1 LSGHTRQG
9 GQDLTEQR
17 KGMSHFKDFY
27 SACLAS
33 GYYRYIDQY
42 YDINIS
48 TNKPRIVNIQLRYW
62 VEAVE
67 KFYRLDKNQYNENT
81 IEEGVFI
88 INLLANSLSVL
99 GGMNVK
105 SEKSRTPPLLDLYS
119 GDAWD
124 LRSERPDLYK
134 ALEDLNSDY
143 NKLSKHMNKSRV
155 ELLKDISYEK
165 LQRFMDSTR
174 EIWKWVLS
182 KEGMSGD
189 VESLFDEPSELLGK
203 DSL

>member
-1 LSGHTRQG
+1 
-9 GQDLTEQR
+9 
-17 KGMSHFKDFY
+17 
-27 SACLAS
+27 
-33 GYYRYIDQY
+33 
-42 YDINIS
+42 
-48 TNKPRIVNIQLRYW
+48 
-62 VEAVE
+62 
-67 KFYRLDKNQYNENT
+67 
-81 IEEGVFI
+81 
-88 INLLANSLSVL
+88 
-99 GGMNVK
+99 MNVK
-105 SEKSRTPPLLDLYS
+105 SEKSWTPPLLDLYS

-174 EIWKWVLS
+174 EIWKWVIN

-189 VESLFDEPSELLGK
+189 VESLFDEPSELLGE